1 MAKVAIVGAGVMGS
15 ALTIPLSDN
24 GHQVA
29 LCGTEFDRAV
39 IDRLL
44 EDGWHPAM
52 KMHLPPSIRP
62 FHVEDLGEA
71 VQGAQV
77 VVLGVISKAV
87 GKMTEKIA
95 PFLSPGTAIVNV
107 AKGLE
112 VMESG
117 HLRTLPQI
125 IADSL
130 PDPGARHLKVAVVAI
145 GGPSKALELADRR
158 PTCVIFASE
167 QEESLRRC
175 TRFFATDYYHVQL
188 TSDIR
193 GLEVCA
199 AVKNGYAI
207 GVGMCDGLAKST
219 AATAAAST
227 TANTMDNLRS
237 AVFNQA
243 VHEMAALTQ
252 LLGGRPETA
261 YGLGG
266 LGDLYVTCQQGRNLT
281 LGQLLGEG
289 LSFDEARAAM
299 KGATVEG
306 IEAIGVV
313 HRALA
318 ARVEQGELQGRFP
331 LLDSIQA
338 VLFRGASVSLPLE
351 RFFGP

>member
-1 MAKVAIVGAGVMGS
+1 MGS

-39 IDRLL
+39 INRLL
-44 EDGWHPAM
+44 EDRWHQAT
-52 KMHLPPSIRP
+52 KMHLPPSVRP
-62 FHVEDLGEA
+62 LHIEALGEA

-77 VVLGVISKAV
+77 VVLGVISGAV
-87 GKMTEKIA
+87 GKMTEKVV
-95 PFLSPGTAIVNV
+95 PFLSPGAAIVNV

-112 VMESG
+112 VTESG

-130 PDPGARHLKVAVVAI
+130 PEDLVAQVAVVAI

-158 PTCVIFASE
+158 PTCVVFASE
-167 QEESLRRC
+167 REESLRPC
-175 TRFFATDYYHVQL
+175 AQIFATDYYHIQL
-188 TSDIR
+188 TSDVQ

-219 AATAAAST
+219 EATATAS
-227 TANTMDNLRS
+227 TMDNLRS

-252 LLGGRPETA
+252 LLGGQAETA

-266 LGDLYVTCQQGRNLT
+266 LGDLYVTCRQGRNLT

-289 LSFDEARAAM
+289 LSFDEARQAM

-306 IEAIGVV
+306 IEAIRVV
-313 HRALA
+313 HQALET
-318 ARVEQGELQGRFP
+318 RMEQRELPEWFP
-331 LLDSIQA
+331 LLDCLQA
-338 VLFRGASVSLPLE
+338 VLFRQAPVSLPLE

>member
-39 IDRLL
+39 IDRLR

-52 KMHLPPSIRP
+52 KMRLPESVRP
-62 FHVEDLGEA
+62 FHVEELGEA
-71 VQGAQV
+71 VQGSQV
-77 VVLGVISKAV
+77 VVLGVISGAV
-87 GKMTEKIA
+87 GKMAERVA
-95 PFLSPGTAIVNV
+95 PFLSPGAAIVNV

-112 VMESG
+112 VTDSG
-117 HLRTLPQI
+117 ELRTLPQI
-125 IADSL
+125 VAEAL
-130 PDPGARHLKVAVVAI
+130 PQDLAAQVAVVAI

-158 PTCVIFASE
+158 PTCVVFASE
-167 QEESLRRC
+167 QEDSLRRC
-175 TRFFATDYYHVQL
+175 ARIFATDYYHLQL
-188 TSDIR
+188 TTDIR

-199 AVKNGYAI
+199 AIKNGYAI
-207 GVGMCDGLAKST
+207 GVGICDGIAKST
-219 AATAAAST
+219 AATATAST

-243 VHEMAALTQ
+243 VHEMAALTP
-252 LLGGRPETA
+252 LLGGQAETA

-289 LSFDEARAAM
+289 LSFDGACEAM

-306 IEAIGVV
+306 IEAIRVV
-313 HRALA
+313 HRALE
-318 ARVEQGELQGRFP
+318 ARMEQRELRDRFP
-331 LLDSIQA
+331 LLDCIQA
-338 VLFRGASVSLPLE
+338 VLFRQSPVSLPLE